1 MTFGGARK
9 PAQID
14 GKTTSH
20 FVGVFGPMDDDGYT
34 VELFA
39 SQAHLD
45 IPRLTEISP
54 PSLAFRLTGHDPYLC
69 SIPGVLDY

>member
-1 MTFGGARK
+1 
-9 PAQID
+9 
-14 GKTTSH
+14 
-20 FVGVFGPMDDDGYT
+20 

-45 IPRLTEISP
+45 IPRLREISP